1 MKTLEE
7 AAIALYMAGRWE
19 LPHDRLDPTK
29 NDIDQAKLWEDLRD
43 ALDLPEGTAT
53 DAGVGK

>member
-29 NDIDQAKLWEDLRD
+29 MILIKQSY
-43 ALDLPEGTAT
+43 
-53 DAGVGK
+53 GKIYAMHWTFQKVRQRMRGSW